1 MKQYCSKWRSQRK
14 THLGVYMTIWSMGPR
29 VLKKLILIMPIK
41 YGIIFLTMK
50 SKKRGSF
57 GGRSHLDAKEK
68 WVSPK
73 MGVWWK
79 CSKTQGSKEILMEID
94 EGKLKSLEKCFLWE
108 EMVKW
113 RRKIKGKKKMNSVN
127 RGRKVDEDEAKKEKR
142 EKQRSKGPKFQPH
155 T

>member
-1 MKQYCSKWRSQRK
+1 
-14 THLGVYMTIWSMGPR
+14 
-29 VLKKLILIMPIK
+29 
-41 YGIIFLTMK
+41 
-50 SKKRGSF
+50 
-57 GGRSHLDAKEK
+57 
-68 WVSPK
+68 
-73 MGVWWK
+73 
-79 CSKTQGSKEILMEID
+79 MEID

-127 RGRKVDEDEAKKEKR
+127 RKVDEDEAKKEKR

>member
-1 MKQYCSKWRSQRK
+1 
-14 THLGVYMTIWSMGPR
+14 
-29 VLKKLILIMPIK
+29 
-41 YGIIFLTMK
+41 
-50 SKKRGSF
+50 
-57 GGRSHLDAKEK
+57 
-68 WVSPK
+68 

-113 RRKIKGKKKMNSVN
+113 RRKIKGKKKMNSAN

-142 EKQRSKGPKFQPH
+142 EKQRSKGPKFWPH